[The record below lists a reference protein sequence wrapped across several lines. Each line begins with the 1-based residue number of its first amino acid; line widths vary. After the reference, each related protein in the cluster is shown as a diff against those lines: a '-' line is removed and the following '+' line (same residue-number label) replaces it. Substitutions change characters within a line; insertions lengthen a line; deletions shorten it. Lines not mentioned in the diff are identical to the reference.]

1 MDSIDGHGWAIDAQE
16 VVDVEVAENLV
27 IVKDH
32 ELECSIVKIRNKENP
47 PKDVLAH
54 LVTFDVLT
62 G

>member
-1 MDSIDGHGWAIDAQE
+1 M
-16 VVDVEVAENLV
+16 EVAENLV

-54 LVTFDVLT
+54 LVAFDVLT